1 MNGINITR
9 VGSIP
14 SPYSSRRDKEES
26 VARRV
31 HPGCSFTAEL
41 FFTVPP
47 IIHEHSIKLIDPTD
61 VRSFFTAKKPQTVFF
76 IFISREI
83 PPSLLPGSVPS
94 SSRTSIRHIFRHV
107 SIFQSLRLKQ
117 IFGKKI
123 FDPQIVNLFLH
134 RYSFSMK
141 FFT

>member
-1 MNGINITR
+1 MQRLSAIPSRLRIKSIMNGINITR

-14 SPYSSRRDKEES
+14 SPYSSRRDKEVS

-83 PPSLLPGSVPS
+83 PPSPS
-94 SSRTSIRHIFRHV
+94 LDLYPRRHAHLSDTF
-107 SIFQSLRLKQ
+107 FAT
-117 IFGKKI
+117 
-123 FDPQIVNLFLH
+123 FL
-134 RYSFSMK
+134 SFNPYV
-141 FFT
+141 